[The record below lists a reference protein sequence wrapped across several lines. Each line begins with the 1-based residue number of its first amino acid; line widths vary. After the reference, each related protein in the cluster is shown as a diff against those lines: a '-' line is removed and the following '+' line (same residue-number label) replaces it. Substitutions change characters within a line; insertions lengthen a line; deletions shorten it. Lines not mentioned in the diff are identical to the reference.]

1 MDEDDQEGTDDER
14 KTSASSSNN
23 SIVDQEGEKKAT
35 GVRPYVRSKM
45 PRLRWTPE
53 LHLCFVRAVER
64 LGGQERATPKL
75 VLQLMNIKGLSIAH
89 VKSHLQMYRSKK
101 IDDQGQVLNN
111 REILGSVDYISQN
124 LWHQSMLHHDQ
135 RISNSE
141 FSDISWSSFRGNRMS
156 DQLTRFINGR
166 RGTGFPG
173 SDMSQVFGSNMNNNF
188 VFNVQQPVRK
198 LEELQDKL
206 QFQDDC
212 VQAKMQPMV
221 LMHQSSANY
230 KWLLGKEAERQRIGA
245 KRKGMD
251 IEELDLSLSLKLRQ
265 DQVRRKTSNIDEDQE
280 VGNYNNLSL
289 SLSSSSPSK
298 STEEMYSVNLNMVSK
313 SSKLK
318 EDHNKYSTMNYL
330 KLASTGL
337 DLTI

>member
-1 MDEDDQEGTDDER
+1 MMKKMNLNMDEDDQEGTDDER
-14 KTSASSSNN
+14 KTSASSSN
-23 SIVDQEGEKKAT
+23 SIVDQE
-35 GVRPYVRSKM
+35 
-45 PRLRWTPE
+45 
-53 LHLCFVRAVER
+53 
-64 LGGQERATPKL
+64 
-75 VLQLMNIKGLSIAH
+75 
-89 VKSHLQMYRSKK
+89 
-101 IDDQGQVLNN
+101 VLNN
-111 REILGSVDYISQN
+111 RELLGNVDYISQN

-135 RISNSE
+135 RISSE

-156 DQLTRFINGR
+156 DHLTRFINSR
-166 RGTGFPG
+166 S
-173 SDMSQVFGSNMNNNF
+173 SDMSQVFGSNMNSNNF
-188 VFNVQQPVRK
+188 IFNVQQPVRK
-198 LEELQDKL
+198 MEEFQDKL
-206 QFQDDC
+206 QFQDNC

-221 LMHQSSANY
+221 MNHQSSANY

-251 IEELDLSLSLKLRQ
+251 HIEELDLSLSLKLRQ
-265 DQVRRKTSNIDEDQE
+265 DQVRRKIITSNIDEEEE

-318 EDHNKYSTMNYL
+318 EDDNKYSTMNNYL